1 MKERLDK
8 LITDR
13 NIIESR
19 EKARALIIGGRIFVE
34 DERVTKPG
42 ARVETSADI
51 QVRVPNRGYVSR
63 GGVKL
68 EGALKDFSLDVS
80 GAYCLDIGASTGGF
94 TDCLLKKGACHVIA
108 LDVGKNQLDYRLRAD
123 SRVTVV
129 EKFNARFINTFDF
142 IKVPDIV
149 SIDVS
154 FISIECIARPLR
166 NVIGERT
173 HVLALIKPQFELITP
188 PKGFKGVVRQKTV
201 HCAVLRRLTH
211 SFYDNEYEVEGYTFS
226 RIRGPK
232 GNIEYF
238 VLLRTM
244 RPQTV
249 HTKENRLKIVE
260 DVVRRSHEYFMN
272 REKKGITQ

>member
-8 LITDR
+8 LITDK

-19 EKARALIIGGRIFVE
+19 EKAKALIITGHIFVE
-34 DERVTKPG
+34 GERITKPG
-42 ARVETSADI
+42 ARVEITADI
-51 QVRVPNRGYVSR
+51 QVRVSNRGYVSR

-68 EGALKDFSLDVS
+68 EGALKDFSLVVN

-94 TDCLLKKGACHVIA
+94 TDCLLRKGACHVIA
-108 LDVGKNQLDYRLRAD
+108 LDVGKNQLDYRLRTD
-123 SRVTVV
+123 SHVTVV
-129 EKFNARFINTFDF
+129 EKFNARFIDTFDF
-142 IKVPDIV
+142 ERVPDIV

-154 FISIECIARPLR
+154 FISIECIVRPLR
-166 NVIGERT
+166 KVIGGCT
-173 HVLALIKPQFELITP
+173 NVVALVKPQFELINP
-188 PKGFKGVVRQKTV
+188 PKGFKGVVREKSV

-211 SFYDNEYEVEGYTFS
+211 SFYDAGYEVAGYTFS

-238 VLLRTM
+238 SLLKPM
-244 RPQTV
+244 RQEVV
-249 HTKENRLKIVE
+249 HTEENRLKIVE

-272 REKKGITQ
+272 REQEGMTG